1 MRGSGRAW
9 KIAAPTIAAVLA
21 APCQVHAEA
30 PTWPVIVTSVGPQR
44 LRVRVA
50 AGYVQPCSSSSNRM
64 LFEGPLEPGESV
76 SLGTPSLP
84 ICVEHTYG
92 AFPDTDWSVGAFFP
106 NGRCGRGP
114 CRPPPVVRV
123 FVSSNPG

>member
-1 MRGSGRAW
+1 MRGSGRALR
-9 KIAAPTIAAVLA
+9 IGVAATAAMFAAPS
-21 APCQVHAEA
+21 QVHAED
-30 PTWPVIVTSVGPQR
+30 PMWPVVVASVGPQR

-84 ICVEHTYG
+84 ICVEHTHG

-123 FVSSNPG
+123 VVSSNPG